1 MPESPVRTLPSDGLS
16 IPVDP
21 KHFKVFMKRVA
32 QRAEH
37 LADSGKRLLDRHGK
51 RLAPPVREALTQEF
65 AALQLARASFK
76 AQGRGHDTPTAV
88 DKALLLAVDR
98 FGEGIDTHLGQY
110 RKSVAREY
118 VEAIAWAVVLTLII
132 RAFIF
137 EAFQIPTGSM
147 IPTLQIHDHLFV
159 NKFIYGLKIPFT
171 RIKFFDYRA
180 PKPGEIIVFEYPYD
194 DDPDSSGKDLIKR
207 VIGAPGD
214 RVRLKDNQLY
224 INDQPLPRHVIDKDA
239 DCGQESAFSRRCEV
253 ARECLGGVVYTTQ
266 HHVPLPAG
274 QEGNDT
280 PDWPLATFDASRFGP
295 HARVYSL
302 PDNDKHFP
310 NFEVPPGH
318 VLVMGDNRDNSK
330 DGRFFGL
337 VPFEVIKGKAGV
349 FWWAYKDV
357 RYLPD
362 WSRLFRFVHEDAP
375 GGSCKNF

>member
-1 MPESPVRTLPSDGLS
+1 MPESPPRSQSADGAAMP
-16 IPVDP
+16 IDP
-21 KHFKVFMKRVA
+21 KHYKAFIKQVA
-32 QRAEH
+32 QRAAH
-37 LADSGKRLLDRHGK
+37 LADHGKRLLDRHGK
-51 RLAPPVREALTQEF
+51 RLSEPVREELAQQF
-65 AALQLARASFK
+65 MALQQASAAFK
-76 AQGRGHDTPTAV
+76 AQGRGHTTATPQDTALLHAV
-88 DKALLLAVDR
+88 DH
-98 FGEGIDTHLGQY
+98 FGAGIDTHLGQY

-132 RAFIF
+132 RAFVF

-171 RIKFFDYRA
+171 RIKFFDIRA
-180 PKPGEIIVFEYPYD
+180 PKPGEIVVFEYPYD

-207 VIGAPGD
+207 VIGVPGD

-224 INDQPLPRHVIDKDA
+224 VDDKPIARKVISKDA
-239 DCGQESAFSRRCEV
+239 DCGQESAFARRCEV
-253 ARECLGGVVYTTQ
+253 ARECLGGVVYATQ

-280 PDWPLATFDASRFGP
+280 PDWPLATFDAGRFGP

-302 PDNDKHFP
+302 PENDKNFP
-310 NFEVPPGH
+310 NFEVPAGH

-337 VPFEVIKGKAGV
+337 VPLEVIKGKAGV

-362 WSRLFRFVHEDAP
+362 WGRLFRFVHEDAP
-375 GGSCKNF
+375 GGSCKNI